1 MTEPRPAAG
10 VEDRLGRHLE
20 PKMALPPEHQ
30 RDPAREGELASTRE
44 RELAFAR
51 RIQLSLMPGSSPA
64 LAGVEVATA
73 YRAAREVGGDFYD
86 TYELPARPGM
96 LGIAV
101 ADVTGKGVT
110 AALMM
115 AFSRAV
121 LRSAAYNGSGPA
133 DALRRTNRVLANE
146 VRTGLFLTA
155 LVLELDGSS
164 GALRFASAGHEPP
177 LLLRAGVPE
186 PVELPAGGAM
196 LGLFDELEPEERTLD
211 LAPGDL
217 VLAYTD
223 GVTDALDSSGDRFGD
238 VRLRELLGR
247 GGELSARDVV
257 DRILAGVHA
266 FAGSEP
272 PADDITLVAI
282 RRSVESGDVPH
293 GDEGRGLAAPA
304 PVGAP
309 GGHDGPEPVIAGARF
324 GHVNVIARDWR
335 SLAAFYAEVFGCRLV
350 PPERDYSGADLDAG
364 TGLAGAHLRGAHFR
378 LPGHG
383 PDGPTLEI
391 YTYDSTA
398 RGTPASVDQPGWGH
412 VAFGVPDVHAARE
425 AVLAHGGSAVG
436 EIVTL
441 ATADGRHVTW
451 CYVRDPEGNPVELQ
465 AWS

>member
-1 MTEPRPAAG
+1 MTDPKQAAR
-10 VEDRLGRHLE
+10 VEDRLERHL
-20 PKMALPPEHQ
+20 
-30 RDPAREGELASTRE
+30 E
-44 RELAFAR
+44 RELAIAR
-51 RIQLSLMPGSSPA
+51 HIQLSLMPGSAPA

-86 TYELPARPGM
+86 TYELPARPGT
-96 LGIAV
+96 LGVAV

-115 AFSRAV
+115 AFSRAI
-121 LRSAAYNGSGPA
+121 LRSAAYNGSGPS
-133 DALRRTNRVLANE
+133 DALRRTNRVLVND

-155 LVLELDGSS
+155 LVLELDASS

-177 LLLRAGVPE
+177 LLLRAGASE
-186 PVELPAGGAM
+186 PIELPSGGAM
-196 LGLFDELEPEERTLD
+196 LGLFDDPEPEELSVD

-223 GVTDALDSSGDRFGD
+223 GVTDALDSSGGRFGD
-238 VRLRELLGR
+238 ARLRELVGR

-257 DRILAGVHA
+257 DMILGGVHG
-266 FAGSEP
+266 FAGGEP

-282 RRSVESGDVPH
+282 RRNAASAGVARG
-293 GDEGRGLAAPA
+293 GEGAGFAAPGPA
-304 PVGAP
+304 SAP
-309 GGHDGPEPVIAGARF
+309 GVRPGPEPVIAGARF

-335 SLAAFYAEVFGCRLV
+335 SLATFYTELFGCRLV
-350 PPERDYSGADLDAG
+350 PPERDYSGPGLDAG
-364 TGLAGAHLRGAHFR
+364 TGISAAHLRGAHLR
-378 LPGHG
+378 LPGG
-383 PDGPTLEI
+383 GSDGPTLEI
-391 YTYDSTA
+391 YTYESTTKGA
-398 RGTPASVDQPGWGH
+398 PAAVDQPGWGH
-412 VAFGVPDVHAARE
+412 VAFQVPDVGAARE
-425 AVLAHGGSAVG
+425 AVLAHGGSAIG